1 MLKTLYD
8 AIRKDAAPTTLTLD
22 GREYTDKQ
30 VYPVKAPEPSALSLT
45 TLTGVVDYLTTN
57 KDKLDMANIFCHVV
71 SPTYVCVCSS
81 LLPPFLNRAYYV
93 ESKPNQLELPF
104 NKWIDAEPFNIALQ
118 ACFVEPDIEGAK
130 ATDKALVLKFASSV
144 TSIVESATSDD
155 GVSQAVAV
163 KAGITS
169 KGVKELPNPVKL
181 RPYRTFTEV
190 EQPESSFIF
199 RCSQSSGKMQFML
212 CEADG
217 GAWRG
222 EAMKNIQAFM
232 EKSVQGLNVIA

>member
-8 AIRKDAAPTTLTLD
+8 AIRKDSAPTTLKLG

-30 VYPVKAPEPSALSLT
+30 VYPVKAPEPSALSVT
-45 TLTGVVDYLTTN
+45 TLTGIVDYLTTN
-57 KDKLDMANIFCHVV
+57 KDKLNMEEIFCHVV

-81 LLPPFLNRAYYV
+81 LLPPFLNRACYV
-93 ESKPNQLELPF
+93 EAKPDRIELLF
-104 NKWIDAEPFNIALQ
+104 NKWMDVEPFNIALQ
-118 ACFVEPDIEGAK
+118 ACFTESGIEGAK
-130 ATDKALVLKFASSV
+130 ATDKGLVLKFASSV
-144 TSIVESATSDD
+144 TSIVEAATSDD

-163 KAGITS
+163 KAGIAS
-169 KGVKELPNPVKL
+169 KGVKELPNPVRL

-190 EQPESSFIF
+190 EQPESAFVF

-217 GAWRG
+217 GAWRS
-222 EAMKNIQAFM
+222 EAMKNIKEYMQ
-232 EKSVQGLNVIA
+232 EHVKGLNVIA